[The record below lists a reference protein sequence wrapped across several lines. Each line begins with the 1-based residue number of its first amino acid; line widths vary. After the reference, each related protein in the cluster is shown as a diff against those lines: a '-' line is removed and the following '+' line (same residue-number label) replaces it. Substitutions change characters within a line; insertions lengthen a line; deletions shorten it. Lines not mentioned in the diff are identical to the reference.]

1 MKKVIF
7 KLNAKQLSRAEAI
20 RQKLEEQRLAGDNGN
35 LVPGEEITSTPPAY
49 MLTLEGD
56 KVTYLNNATLGVPD
70 CVAWALCTISDMS
83 PCPNNTQGDLS
94 SMPIFPENFLV
105 FPEIFL
111 EKLDLKIVEYIP
123 STPLLR
129 WYETYDT
136 YLMHRATWNEAVD
149 LLMSRAHT
157 CPYGVLSHRFMKQCR
172 LIEALLANGQIDPMV
187 YMPEEIKEAQA
198 LIMTCNWQGNN

>member
-7 KLNAKQLSRAEAI
+7 KLNAEQLSRAEAI

-35 LVPGEEITSTPPAY
+35 LVPREEIASTPPAH

-56 KVTYLNNATLGVPD
+56 KVTYLNNTTLGVPN
-70 CVAWALCTISDMS
+70 CVDWALFTISDMS
-83 PCPNNTQGDLS
+83 PYPNNTQGDLS
-94 SMPIFPENFLV
+94 STSIFPENFLI
-105 FPEIFL
+105 FREIFL
-111 EKLDLKIVEYIP
+111 ENLGLEIVEYIT
-123 STPLLR
+123 SAPLLR

-149 LLMSRAHT
+149 LLMSRTHT
-157 CPYGVLSHRFMKQCR
+157 CPYGVLSHRFTKQCR
-172 LIEALLANGQIDPMV
+172 LIEALLAGGQIDPTV

-198 LIMTCNWQGNN
+198 LIVTCNW